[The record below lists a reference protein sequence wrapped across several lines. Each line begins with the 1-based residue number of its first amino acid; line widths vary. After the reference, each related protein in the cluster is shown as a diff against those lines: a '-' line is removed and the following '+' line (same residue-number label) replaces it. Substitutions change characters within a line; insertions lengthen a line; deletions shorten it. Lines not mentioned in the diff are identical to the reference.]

1 MKKILAINP
10 GSTSTKIGIFEDET
24 LVLEKKLEHT
34 AEELKGFSQVA
45 DQFDYR
51 LNILKDILAE
61 EGCQDDSF
69 DAVVGRGGLM
79 KPIVS
84 GTYAV
89 SESMLEDFRAA
100 RYGEH
105 ASNLGAMLAIAI
117 AGEDTPAYI
126 VDPVVVDELDPVA
139 RVSGMKGVERISIFH
154 ALNQKAVAKRYA
166 REKGVPYEEITRL
179 VAHLGGRV
187 SVAAHKKGR
196 AVDVNNALDGEG
208 PFSPERAGGL
218 PVRDVIRLSYS
229 GDFSEKELRRQFVGK
244 GGLVSYFGTSD
255 ARVVQKMADEGNK
268 EAALV
273 YEALSYQVAKE
284 IGACAAVLQGK
295 VDAILLTGGIAY
307 DKGFVQRV
315 KEATDWIADVV
326 VYPGEDELEA
336 LAQGAL
342 RCLQGEEEVRRYD

>member
-1 MKKILAINP
+1 M
-10 GSTSTKIGIFEDET
+10 
-24 LVLEKKLEHT
+24 
-34 AEELKGFSQVA
+34 
-45 DQFDYR
+45 
-51 LNILKDILAE
+51 
-61 EGCQDDSF
+61 
-69 DAVVGRGGLM
+69 
-79 KPIVS
+79 
-84 GTYAV
+84 
-89 SESMLEDFRAA
+89 
-100 RYGEH
+100 
-105 ASNLGAMLAIAI
+105 
-117 AGEDTPAYI
+117 
-126 VDPVVVDELDPVA
+126 VVDELDPVA

-166 REKGVPYEEITRL
+166 REKGVPYDQINL
-179 VAHLGGRV
+179 IVAHLGGGV

-229 GDFSEKELRRQFVGK
+229 GTSPKKNSGGSLSEKADSCPILAHPMRALCRRWPMRATK
-244 GGLVSYFGTSD
+244 
-255 ARVVQKMADEGNK
+255 KP
-268 EAALV
+268 LV